1 MNSFTTRDPTYSQGD
16 KGGLCSSMS
25 TILTIGP
32 IRFDTRSREVVTPDK
47 TAHLTIVES
56 RLLRFLMEHA
66 NRVCTHQEMSMHA
79 WGMSDDR
86 NTRFLLKAAI
96 GHLRQKIES
105 DPTHPVSLLTASAG
119 KGYLFQVVQEP
130 MTQLPGNGS

>member
-1 MNSFTTRDPTYSQGD
+1 
-16 KGGLCSSMS
+16 MS
-25 TILTIGP
+25 TIIMIGP

-79 WGMSDDR
+79 WGMSDDM
-86 NTRFLLKAAI
+86 NTRFMLKAHI
-96 GHLRQKIES
+96 HILRQKVER
-105 DPTHPVSLLTASAG
+105 DPLHPVYLLTVLGEGSM
-119 KGYLFQVVQEP
+119 LQDL
-130 MTQLPGNGS
+130 MTQLP